1 MRKLFLVP
9 LVVACA
15 LVSASASATEVETIA
30 LFDFAAAER
39 PESIQVDRHGHIY
52 VSLAPRGEIRKIA
65 PDGTQSTLAVL
76 PLHQEV
82 QPCENSA
89 GNAASTGIALDHQH
103 NVYVNVRSCRAAD
116 FGIWKVTPDGQQS
129 LVANLPGNA
138 SPNGIAYHNGSLYVA
153 DSALALVWRVQARRV
168 QANGQ
173 SPVRLWTVD
182 SLLRHPP
189 SPPPGFPGPNGL
201 QIFRDEI
208 YVSVSSRGHVVAFP
222 INADGSAGPG
232 RVHAMIGLDDF
243 AFDVQG
249 NLYAMTNF
257 FNTVVRVTPD
267 GATETLLTLEDGL
280 DGPSSGA
287 FGGENDRK
295 NLYIANVA
303 IPAFPGQDPRRPSVM
318 RLHIGIRGEPRP

>member
-1 MRKLFLVP
+1 M
-9 LVVACA
+9 
-15 LVSASASATEVETIA
+15 
-30 LFDFAAAER
+30 
-39 PESIQVDRHGHIY
+39 
-52 VSLAPRGEIRKIA
+52 
-65 PDGTQSTLAVL
+65 
-76 PLHQEV
+76 
-82 QPCENSA
+82 
-89 GNAASTGIALDHQH
+89 
-103 NVYVNVRSCRAAD
+103 
-116 FGIWKVTPDGQQS
+116 GQ
-129 LVANLPGNA
+129 
-138 SPNGIAYHNGSLYVA
+138 
-153 DSALALVWRVQARRV
+153 
-168 QANGQ
+168 
-173 SPVRLWTVD
+173 
-182 SLLRHPP
+182 
-189 SPPPGFPGPNGL
+189 
-201 QIFRDEI
+201 
-208 YVSVSSRGHVVAFP
+208 
-222 INADGSAGPG
+222 AGPG